1 VDERARAIE
10 AVYRERYARFRD
22 VLVALTGSREV
33 GSDAVQETF
42 AQALRD
48 RGAFRGEG
56 SLEGWIWRIAIRTAG
71 KERASPGIPGAS
83 HELSTNGAVAPSPAW
98 SDLDPEL
105 AEAVRLL
112 APRQR
117 LMVFLHYFADLS
129 YAQVAEVCSVS
140 EGTVAA
146 TLSQARSALLDIL
159 EAKEYR
165 DDERVR

>member
-22 VLVALTGSREV
+22 VLVSLTGSHESGR
-33 GSDAVQETF
+33 DAVQETF

-48 RGAFRGEG
+48 RASFRGEG
-56 SLEGWIWRIAIRTAG
+56 SLEAWIWRIAVRTAG
-71 KERASPGIPGAS
+71 RQRAERAY
-83 HELSTNGAVAPSPAW
+83 EFSTNGAVAPAPAW

-105 AEAVRLL
+105 AQAVRSL

-129 YAQVAEVCSVS
+129 YTDVAHVCSVS

-146 TLSQARSALLDIL
+146 TLAQARDALLNTL
-159 EAKEYR
+159 EAKEFQR
-165 DDERVR
+165 

>member
-1 VDERARAIE
+1 MDERFRAIE

-22 VLVALTGSREV
+22 VLVALTGSRDA
-33 GSDAVQETF
+33 GTDAVQETF

-56 SLEGWIWRIAIRTAG
+56 SLESWIWRIAVRTAG
-71 KERASPGIPGAS
+71 KERARRGTRGP
-83 HELSTNGAVAPSPAW
+83 HEPSTNGAVAPSPAW

-105 AEAVRLL
+105 ADAVRLL

-129 YAQVAEVCSVS
+129 YTQVAEVCSVS

-146 TLSQARSALLDIL
+146 TLSQARSTLLDIL
-159 EAKEYR
+159 ETKEYQR
-165 DDERVR
+165 

>member
-22 VLVALTGSREV
+22 VLVSLTGSREV
-33 GSDAVQETF
+33 GTDAVQETF

-48 RGAFRGEG
+48 RHSFRGEG
-56 SLEGWIWRIAIRTAG
+56 SLEAWIWRIAVRTAG
-71 KERASPGIPGAS
+71 RQRAEHGSYEFSP
-83 HELSTNGAVAPSPAW
+83 NGAAAPSPAW
-98 SDLDPEL
+98 NDLDPDL

-129 YAQVAEVCSVS
+129 YVHIADVCSVS

-146 TLSQARSALLDIL
+146 TLSQAREALLNTL
-159 EAKEYR
+159 EAKEFQP
-165 DDERVR
+165 

>member
-1 VDERARAIE
+1 MDERARAIE

-22 VLVALTGSREV
+22 VLVSLTGSREV
-33 GSDAVQETF
+33 GHDAVQETF

-48 RGAFRGEG
+48 RHSFRGEG
-56 SLEGWIWRIAIRTAG
+56 SLEAWIWRIAVRTAG
-71 KERASPGIPGAS
+71 RERAERGSYRF
-83 HELSTNGAVAPSPAW
+83 STNGAVAPSPAW
-98 SDLDPEL
+98 GDLDPEL

-129 YAQVAEVCSVS
+129 YGQIAEVCSVR

-146 TLSQARSALLDIL
+146 TLSQARSALHDNLR
-159 EAKEYR
+159 AKEYLR
-165 DDERVR
+165 

>member
-22 VLVALTGSREV
+22 VLVSLTGSHESGR
-33 GSDAVQETF
+33 DAVQETF

-48 RGAFRGEG
+48 RASFRGEG
-56 SLEGWIWRIAIRTAG
+56 SLEAWIWRIAVRTAG
-71 KERASPGIPGAS
+71 RQRAERGVHEFSP
-83 HELSTNGAVAPSPAW
+83 NGAVAPSPAW

-105 AEAVRLL
+105 AQAVRSL

-117 LMVFLHYFADLS
+117 LMVFLRYFADLS
-129 YAQVAEVCSVS
+129 YADVAAVCSVS

-146 TLSQARSALLDIL
+146 TLSQAREALLNTL
-159 EAKEYR
+159 EAKEFQP
-165 DDERVR
+165 

>member
-10 AVYRERYARFRD
+10 AVYRERYARFYD
-22 VLVALTGSREV
+22 VLSSLTGSREL
-33 GSDAVQETF
+33 GHDAVQETF

-48 RGAFRGEG
+48 RQSFRGEG
-56 SLEGWIWRIAIRTAG
+56 SLEAWIWRIAVRTAG
-71 KERASPGIPGAS
+71 RQRAERGSYEFSP
-83 HELSTNGAVAPSPAW
+83 NGAVAPSAAW

-105 AEAVRLL
+105 AEAVQLL

-129 YAQVAEVCSVS
+129 YAHIADVCSVS

-146 TLSQARSALLDIL
+146 TLSQAREALLNSL
-159 EAKEYR
+159 EAKEFQP
-165 DDERVR
+165 

>member
-22 VLVALTGSREV
+22 VLVSLTGSREV
-33 GSDAVQETF
+33 GHDAVQETF

-48 RGAFRGEG
+48 RDSYRGEG
-56 SLEGWIWRIAIRTAG
+56 SLEAWIWRIAVRTAG
-71 KERASPGIPGAS
+71 KQRGGRGTYQF
-83 HELSTNGAVAPSPAW
+83 STNGALAPSPAW

-105 AEAVRLL
+105 AEAVRSL

-117 LMVFLHYFADLS
+117 LMVFLHYFADLP
-129 YAQVAEVCSVS
+129 YAQIADICSVR

-146 TLSQARSALLDIL
+146 TLSHARSALLDRL
-159 EAKEYR
+159 KERSTR
-165 DDERVR
+165 DE

>member
-22 VLVALTGSREV
+22 VLVSLTGSREV
-33 GSDAVQETF
+33 GHDAVQETF

-48 RGAFRGEG
+48 RHSFRGEG
-56 SLEGWIWRIAIRTAG
+56 SLEAWIWRIAIRTAG
-71 KERASPGIPGAS
+71 RERAERGSYRF
-83 HELSTNGAVAPSPAW
+83 STNGAVAPSPAW
-98 SDLDPEL
+98 GDLDPEL

-129 YAQVAEVCSVS
+129 YGQIAEVCSVR

-146 TLSQARSALLDIL
+146 TLSQARSALHDTLR
-159 EAKEYR
+159 AKEYLR
-165 DDERVR
+165 

>member
-22 VLVALTGSREV
+22 VLVSLTGSREV
-33 GSDAVQETF
+33 GHDAVQETF

-48 RGAFRGEG
+48 RHSFRGEG
-56 SLEGWIWRIAIRTAG
+56 SLEAWIWRIAVRTAG
-71 KERASPGIPGAS
+71 RERAERGSYRF
-83 HELSTNGAVAPSPAW
+83 STNGAVAPSPAW
-98 SDLDPEL
+98 GDLDPEL

-129 YAQVAEVCSVS
+129 YGQIAEVCSVR

-146 TLSQARSALLDIL
+146 TLSQARSALHDNLR
-159 EAKEYR
+159 AKEYLR
-165 DDERVR
+165 

>member
-22 VLVALTGSREV
+22 VLVALTGSRDV
-33 GSDAVQETF
+33 GTDAVQETF

-48 RGAFRGEG
+48 RGAFRGDG
-56 SLEGWIWRIAIRTAG
+56 SLEAWIWRIAIRTAG
-71 KERASPGIPGAS
+71 KERARRGSRGAP
-83 HELSTNGAVAPSPAW
+83 HEPSRNGAVAPSPAW
-98 SDLDPEL
+98 NDLDPEL
-105 AEAVRLL
+105 ADAVRLL

-117 LMVFLHYFADLS
+117 LIIFLHYFADLS

-146 TLSQARSALLDIL
+146 TLSQARSALLEIL
-159 EAKEYR
+159 EAKEYQR
-165 DDERVR
+165 

>member
-1 VDERARAIE
+1 MDERARAIE
-10 AVYRERYARFRD
+10 AVYRGRYVRFRD
-22 VLVALTGSREV
+22 VLVGLTGSREL
-33 GSDAVQETF
+33 GGDALQEAF

-48 RGAFRGEG
+48 RDSFRGDG
-56 SLEGWIWRIAIRTAG
+56 SLEAWIWRIAVRTASRHRSG
-71 KERASPGIPGAS
+71 RGGPGGSP
-83 HELSTNGAVAPSPAW
+83 ELATNGAAAPSPAW

-105 AEAVRLL
+105 AEAVRSL

-129 YAQVAEVCSVS
+129 YAQVADVCSVS

-159 EAKEYR
+159 GAKEYQR
-165 DDERVR
+165 

>member
-22 VLVALTGSREV
+22 VLVSLTGSREV
-33 GSDAVQETF
+33 AHDAVQETF

-48 RGAFRGEG
+48 RHSFRGEG
-56 SLEGWIWRIAIRTAG
+56 ALEAWIWRIAVRTAG
-71 KERASPGIPGAS
+71 RQRAERGSF
-83 HELSTNGAVAPSPAW
+83 ELSTNGSTAPSPAW

-105 AEAVRLL
+105 AEAVRSL

-117 LMVFLHYFADLS
+117 LMVFLHYFADLP
-129 YAQVAEVCSVS
+129 YAQIADICSVR

-146 TLSQARSALLDIL
+146 TLSHARSALLDRL
-159 EAKEYR
+159 RER
-165 DDERVR
+165 STSDE

>member
-10 AVYRERYARFRD
+10 AVYRERYSRFRD
-22 VLVALTGSREV
+22 VLVSLTGSREV

-48 RGAFRGEG
+48 RQSFRGEG
-56 SLEGWIWRIAIRTAG
+56 SLEAWIWRIAVRTAG
-71 KERASPGIPGAS
+71 KQRAERGSYEFS
-83 HELSTNGAVAPSPAW
+83 SNGAVAPSPAW

-105 AEAVRLL
+105 AEAVRSL

-129 YAQVAEVCSVS
+129 YADVANVCSVS

-146 TLSQARSALLDIL
+146 TLSQARDALLNTL
-159 EAKEYR
+159 KAKEFQP
-165 DDERVR
+165 